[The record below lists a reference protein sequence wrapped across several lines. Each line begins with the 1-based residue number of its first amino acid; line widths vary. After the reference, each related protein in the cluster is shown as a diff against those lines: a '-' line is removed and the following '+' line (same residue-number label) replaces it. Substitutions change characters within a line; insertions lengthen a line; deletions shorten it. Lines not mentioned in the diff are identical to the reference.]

1 MKFASYLRN
10 GVPSWGIVQD
20 QIVFDVG
27 SAVGNSHPSLLHAIA
42 SEALGEAARG
52 KRADRLE
59 LASLKFLPVIV
70 NPTKILCVGLNYD
83 DHRRETGR
91 PESKY
96 PTIFTRYADSL
107 IAHGADIVRPHVS
120 TSLDFEGELAV
131 VIGRGGRY
139 IPAKDAM
146 QHVAGYTCHNDATL
160 RDWQRHTTQFTPGKT
175 FPGTGPL
182 GPYLVTADELLDLD
196 KQTLV
201 TRLNDVIVQSAS
213 IGDMIF
219 SIPVLI
225 EYLSAFTSLSPGDI
239 IATGTPGGVGFKR
252 EPPLFMKPGDRV
264 EVEISGVGRLVNGVV
279 DER

>member
-146 QHVAGYTCHNDATL
+146 RHVAGYTCHNDATL

-225 EYLSAFTSLSPGDI
+225 EYLSAFTPLSPGDI

>member
-225 EYLSAFTSLSPGDI
+225 EYLSAFTPLSPGDI